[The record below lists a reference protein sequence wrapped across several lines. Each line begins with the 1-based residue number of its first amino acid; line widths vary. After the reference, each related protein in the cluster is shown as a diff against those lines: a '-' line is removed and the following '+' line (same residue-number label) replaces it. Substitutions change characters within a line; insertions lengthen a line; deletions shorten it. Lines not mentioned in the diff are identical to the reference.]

1 MKNIMKVFWIFV
13 GLIVFLVVLSVI
25 LSAAFVVR
33 SAAGPNYGW
42 YWMMGPGWGYSGI
55 LWMSLMMIV
64 PFVLLVLFVIWIVD
78 IASGRGKGHSEF
90 KEKSAIDILDERL
103 ANGSITREEY
113 EKIKD
118 ALNKK

>member
-1 MKNIMKVFWIFV
+1 MRNVMKVFWVFV
-13 GLIVFLVVLSVI
+13 GLIVFLVVLSVV

-33 SAAGPNYGW
+33 SAAGPYYGR
-42 YWMMGPGWGYSGI
+42 YWMIGPLWGYGGI

-78 IASGRGKGHSEF
+78 IATGRNEGSSES

-113 EKIKD
+113 EKIKE